1 MKKLNIRIILL
12 QFFGMIFFI
21 NGILQLRLYSVTEKV
36 ICLKEHFPNQKLKC
50 CAQLFPTKEDILSFW
65 PGVYIWIFAALLIG
79 VLFISFFNWKNK
91 LSALNTILITLLF
104 YILFRFKF
112 YRREIVS
119 HLFRPIRTALFE
131 DLGAQY
137 LFEGI
142 VFTVIGLTI
151 LYISVKPNLLSS
163 KKALV

>member
-12 QFFGMIFFI
+12 QFFAIIFFI

-36 ICLKEHFPNQKLKC
+36 ICLQNHFPSQKLKC
-50 CAQLFPTKEDILSFW
+50 CNQLFPTKEDVLSFW
-65 PGVYIWIFAALLIG
+65 PSVYIWIFFALLIA

-91 LSALNTILITLLF
+91 LSPLNTIIITILF
-104 YILFRFKF
+104 YVLFRFKF
-112 YRREIVS
+112 FRKEIVS
-119 HLFRPIRTALFE
+119 HLFRPIRTAIFD

-142 VFTVIGLTI
+142 VFTAIGLII
-151 LYISVKPNLLSS
+151 LYLSIKPNLFSS
-163 KKALV
+163 KKSLI